1 MLRHTFC
8 IKEKKFLWKRI
19 YRTFPAFFLAKTKYT
34 FHIRR
39 RLFISRTY
47 MPSRDLPDIWISPK
61 EKRLAGSGNVSVPEI
76 AAKNAF
82 IRDIWTFP
90 MYLISQ
96 EKKNIVP
103 SNWKKFDFF
112 SISHLFWRVYL
123 FISSRSSLYL
133 QDANQVLLLRA
144 KQPPRGDHE
153 VNKFEKNTNCL
164 FLFLYTFGHPRG
176 VALFGISPWR
186 IDSLMFGGT
195 HPTPPFPT

>member
-1 MLRHTFC
+1 M
-8 IKEKKFLWKRI
+8 KKDLSHISCLFSSEDEI
-19 YRTFPAFFLAKTKYT
+19 YISYPLPP
-34 FHIRR
+34 FH
-39 RLFISRTY
+39 FAN

-153 VNKFEKNTNCL
+153 VNKFEKNMNCL
-164 FLFLYTFGHPRG
+164 FLFLYVWASEGRGTFWYFPVANWLINVLGATPHPS
-176 VALFGISPWR
+176 VPHLN
-186 IDSLMFGGT
+186 
-195 HPTPPFPT
+195 